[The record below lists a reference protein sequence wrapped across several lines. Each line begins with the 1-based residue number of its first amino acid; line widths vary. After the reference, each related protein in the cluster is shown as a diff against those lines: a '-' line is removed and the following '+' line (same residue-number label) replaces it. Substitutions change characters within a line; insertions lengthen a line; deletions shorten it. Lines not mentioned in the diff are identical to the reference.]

1 MNFERVGLV
10 LVALVMLVSNAQAS
24 EWEPID
30 GFLGDW
36 MGVGFTEKFTE
47 PSVFQTDYS
56 IRDLD
61 VKITATDVGLDIT
74 WITHTRLNG
83 ITKSKTTSVS
93 LIRTEP
99 GVFVGAEKADV
110 LAGEIAIWGRIE
122 ERSLIVY
129 LFQIDI
135 DGIYNLSRYERRLS
149 GNGHMVL
156 NFNRSRDGKTVRR
169 VRGELVPMP

>member
-24 EWEPID
+24 ERAPID

-47 PSVFQTDYS
+47 PSIFQTDYS

-61 VKITATDVGLDIT
+61 VKITATDVGLDVT

-83 ITKSKTTSVS
+83 TTKSKSTSVS
-93 LIRTEP
+93 PFELNQESSWEP
-99 GVFVGAEKADV
+99 
-110 LAGEIAIWGRIE
+110 
-122 ERSLIVY
+122 ERPTYSLVRLPY
-129 LFQIDI
+129 G
-135 DGIYNLSRYERRLS
+135 DGS
-149 GNGHMVL
+149 
-156 NFNRSRDGKTVRR
+156 RSRAYLSICFKSTEMGYTTCPVTSE
-169 VRGELVPMP
+169 VSLATAECICISLELEMEQP